1 MNQVA
6 MAFDLPLRITGLYFR
21 WDFDAMTLTDS
32 KPGEMNPPLVML
44 HMEPKMDFVP
54 DEADY
59 ITPLY
64 KTGLRAGTLSTT
76 G

>member
-1 MNQVA
+1 
-6 MAFDLPLRITGLYFR
+6 
-21 WDFDAMTLTDS
+21 MTLTDS

-59 ITPLY
+59 IAPLY
-64 KTGLRAGTLSTT
+64 KTGLRAGVLSTT
-76 G
+76 GKCCLWCGQRGSG